1 MYSFFE
7 NLINPLADVPVQQPP
22 KGTREFFLHY
32 LWPMRWLLLITVV
45 MTTIASIAE
54 LMLYVYLGRI
64 VDWMNETAPE
74 DFFSEHAGSLLFMV
88 FVVVVLRPVTL
99 FIARSLIVT
108 TLVPGLSN
116 TVRWRNHRY
125 VVRQSL
131 NYFQSDFA
139 GRVAQKVMQTGNSF
153 RETVINVLDGVLLL
167 IIYLVGIIWLFIDM
181 DVRLLVPVFFWMV
194 GYIVVIIKLMPPVG
208 KLSRSV
214 SEANSALTGR
224 IVDSYTNIQSVKL
237 FAHAEREE
245 SFVSSGFERHTSAL
259 RGLLRGI
266 QNMFFSLVV
275 MNTLLIVS
283 TAWLSIYYWQQGVVS
298 VGSIAIANS
307 LILRLNQM
315 SGWILR
321 TISSLFENIG
331 TVQNGIETI
340 SVDNTVTDK
349 DDAVEL
355 KLSNA
360 SIEFDSVQFMYN
372 EVADENTAAATSE
385 LSAAGEL
392 VDKPR
397 LNVIQDFSLSV
408 AEGEK
413 IGVVGRSGA
422 GKSTL
427 VNLLLRFY
435 DINSGSICVDGQ
447 DISSVTQSSLRENI
461 AMVSQDTSLLHRS
474 IRDNIT
480 YGRPDATDKELLQ
493 AAKLAQ
499 ADAFIPDLVDSQGRR
514 GYDAHVG
521 ERGVKLSG
529 GQRQRIA
536 IARLILKDA
545 PILILDEATSALDS
559 EVEAAI
565 QENLLDLMQGKTVI
579 AIAHRLSTI
588 AAMDRLIVMD
598 EGRIIETGSHQEL
611 ISQDGLY
618 AELWSRQSGGFLP
631 QL

>member
-1 MYSFFE
+1 MFSYFE
-7 NLINPLADVPVQQPP
+7 NLIDPLAEVPVQQPP
-22 KGTREFFLHY
+22 KGTRDFFYHY
-32 LWPMRWLLLITVV
+32 LWPIRWLLLVTMV
-45 MTTIASIAE
+45 MSSIASIAE

-64 VDWMNETAPE
+64 VDWMNTTAPQE
-74 DFFSEHAGSLLFMV
+74 FFKAHAGELLVMA
-88 FVVVVLRPVTL
+88 FVVVIVRPVSM
-99 FIARSLIVT
+99 FVARSLI
-108 TLVPGLSN
+108 TLTLTPGLSN

-153 RETVINVLDGVLLL
+153 RETVLNVLDGVLLL
-167 IIYLVGIIWLFIDM
+167 VIYLAGIIWLFLDIDA
-181 DVRLLVPVFFWMV
+181 RLLVPVIFWMA
-194 GYIVVIIKLMPPVG
+194 GYLVVIIKLMPPVG

-224 IVDSYTNIQSVKL
+224 IVDSYTNIQAVKL

-245 SFVSSGFERHTSAL
+245 TFVSSGFERHTNAL
-259 RGLLRGI
+259 RALLRAI
-266 QNMFFSLVV
+266 LNMLFSLVV
-275 MNTLLIVS
+275 MNTLLILS
-283 TAWLSIYYWQQGVVS
+283 TAWLSIHYWQQGTVT
-298 VGSIAIANS
+298 VGAIAIANG

-321 TISSLFENIG
+321 TISALFESIG

-340 SVDNTVTDK
+340 SVDNHVVDK
-349 DDAVEL
+349 RDAVALEV
-355 KLSNA
+355 A
-360 SIEFDSVQFMYN
+360 SASVEFDAVQFMYTGN
-372 EVADENTAAATSE
+372 LYDKAQEQSVVTGE
-385 LSAAGEL
+385 SAL
-392 VDKPR
+392 PK
-397 LNVIQDFSLSV
+397 LNVIQDFSLQV
-408 AEGEK
+408 AAGEK

-435 DINSGSICVDGQ
+435 DINGGQILIDGQ
-447 DISSVTQSSLRENI
+447 DIASVTQDSLRAQI

-474 IRDNIT
+474 IRDNIC
-480 YGRPDATDKELLQ
+480 YGRPDATDAEIAT
-493 AAKLAQ
+493 AAALAQ
-499 ADAFIPDLVDSQGRR
+499 ADSFIPELVDAEGRQG
-514 GYDAHVG
+514 YNAHVG

-536 IARLILKDA
+536 IARVILKDA

-565 QENLLDLMQGKTVI
+565 QEKLVDLMHGKTVI

-598 EGRIIETGSHQEL
+598 AGRIIESGSHQEL
-611 ISQDGLY
+611 IEREGLY

-631 QL
+631 QE

>member
-7 NLINPLADVPVQQPP
+7 KLIDPLADAPVQQPP
-22 KGTREFFLHY
+22 KDTRAFFIHY
-32 LWPMRWLLLITVV
+32 LWPIRWLLLLTVV

-54 LMLYVYLGRI
+54 LLLYVYLGRI
-64 VDWMNETAPE
+64 VDWMNATAPE
-74 DFFSEHAGSLLFMV
+74 DFFSEHAGALLFMV
-88 FVVVVLRPVTL
+88 FVVVVVRPASL

-167 IIYLVGIIWLFIDM
+167 IIYLAGIIWLFLDM
-181 DVRLLVPVFFWMV
+181 DVRLLVPVLFWMV
-194 GYIVVIIKLMPPVG
+194 GYVVVIIKLMPPVG

-214 SEANSALTGR
+214 SESNSALTGR

-245 SFVSSGFERHTSAL
+245 SFVSSGFKRHTNAL
-259 RGLLRGI
+259 RGLLRAI

-340 SVDNTVTDK
+340 SVDNTVTDRE
-349 DDAVEL
+349 DAVEL
-355 KLSNA
+355 ELANA
-360 SIEFDSVQFMYN
+360 SIEFDAVQFMYSDG
-372 EVADENTAAATSE
+372 ADEKPNTTSIE
-385 LSAAGEL
+385 LANPDEL
-392 VDKPR
+392 TDKPK
-397 LNVIQDFSLSV
+397 LNVIQDFSLQV

-435 DINSGSICVDGQ
+435 DINNGSIRIDGQ
-447 DISSVTQSSLRENI
+447 DISSVTQSSLRKNI

-474 IRDNIT
+474 IRDNII
-480 YGRPDATDKELLQ
+480 YGRPEATDEELRK
-493 AAKLAQ
+493 AATLAQ

-536 IARLILKDA
+536 IARLILKNA

-559 EVEAAI
+559 EAEAAI

-598 EGRIIETGSHQEL
+598 AGRIIESGSHREL
-611 ISQDGLY
+611 IDQNGLY
-618 AELWSRQSGGFLP
+618 AELWGRQSGGFLP
-631 QL
+631 QQ